1 LPKCSEK
8 ADKQKEAF
16 MPQNN
21 NDNRVLVRLG
31 ARKLT
36 ENEVNHVAGGAL
48 TFASVIFTN
57 GGKDEGFDQ

>member
-1 LPKCSEK
+1 MS
-8 ADKQKEAF
+8 
-16 MPQNN
+16 QNN
-21 NDNRVLVRLG
+21 NDNRVLVRIG

-36 ENEVNHVAGGAL
+36 ENEVNQVSGRAL